1 VKNWHGGCNVV
12 GITGTNRKIQG
23 ATIMTAIRFAASIV
37 LGLVATTSAFAAEPN
52 EVPTPVATSVAGASA
67 MATTITLAA
76 GPAAVAYK
84 AGPNARYCF
93 VTEQVGS
100 RFRRTQ
106 CNTRAGWQAKGINL
120 DRALAGY

>member
-1 VKNWHGGCNVV
+1 
-12 GITGTNRKIQG
+12 
-23 ATIMTAIRFAASIV
+23 MTAIRFAASIV

-52 EVPTPVATSVAGASA
+52 AAPAPATTTVAGASA
-67 MATTITLAA
+67 LATTITLAA